1 MKTNILVLLP
11 LNTPQRELLERS
23 APGCA
28 FTYSDADSVDDEA
41 IRSAHIMIGSPG
53 AARLSQARC
62 LKWLQLQSAG
72 AEQYVRP
79 GVMPE
84 GAILTNASGAY
95 GPAIS
100 EYMISVLLSM
110 YKKLH
115 LYRDNQNRALWRSE
129 GEVRSI
135 RGSTALILGL
145 GDIGGAFARCIRALG
160 GYTIGVRRADTKK
173 PDYLDELYLSDSLD
187 MLLPRADIVAMAL
200 PATPQ
205 TYRIMNARRLAL
217 LKPGSVLI
225 NVGRGTAVDT
235 EALCDA
241 LLSGRLLGAAL
252 DVTDPEPL
260 PAEHRMWRLPGA
272 IITPHVAGGYHLPA
286 TLTRIVEISAE
297 NLCAFLTGGSMR
309 NIVDFSTGY
318 RKTE

>member
-1 MKTNILVLLP
+1 LLP
-11 LNTPQRELLERS
+11 LSAAQRELLERS
-23 APGCA
+23 ALGCA
-28 FTYSDADSVDDEA
+28 FIYSDADSVDDEA
-41 IRSAHIMIGSPG
+41 ISRAHIMIGSPG
-53 AARLSQARC
+53 TARLSQARH

-72 AEQYVRP
+72 SDQYVRP

-84 GAILTNASGAY
+84 GALLTNASGAY

-100 EYMISVLLSM
+100 EYMIGVLLSL

-115 LYRDNQNRALWRSE
+115 LYRDNQSGALWRGE

-145 GDIGGAFARCIRALG
+145 GDIGGEFARCIRALG
-160 GYTIGVRRADTKK
+160 GRTIGVRRADTKK

-205 TYRIMNARRLAL
+205 TYRIMDARRLAL
-217 LKPGSVLI
+217 LGPKSVLI

-241 LLSGRLLGAAL
+241 LLSGHLLGAAL

-260 PAEHRMWRLPGA
+260 PADHRLWRLPGA

-286 TLTRIVEISAE
+286 TLSRIVDISAH
-297 NLCAFLTGGSMR
+297 NLRAFLTGGNMR
-309 NIVDFSTGY
+309 NVVDFTTGY